1 MQTTEIYEKLN
12 GVFRSVFADDTIVVT
27 PQTTAD
33 DVDDWDSLAHV
44 RLILTTERT
53 FGVKFSAYEVNQL
66 RNVGQ
71 LVELV
76 QAKLARQ

>member
-12 GVFRSVFADDTIVVT
+12 GVFRSVFADDTIVVG
-27 PQTTAD
+27 
-33 DVDDWDSLAHV
+33 
-44 RLILTTERT
+44 LTTERT